1 MQGKTRKGKGRT
13 DNGTT
18 NSFKMMANIGV
29 VDAGMVGER

>member
-1 MQGKTRKGKGRT
+1 MARTRKGKGRT

-29 VDAGMVGER
+29 VDVGIAGER